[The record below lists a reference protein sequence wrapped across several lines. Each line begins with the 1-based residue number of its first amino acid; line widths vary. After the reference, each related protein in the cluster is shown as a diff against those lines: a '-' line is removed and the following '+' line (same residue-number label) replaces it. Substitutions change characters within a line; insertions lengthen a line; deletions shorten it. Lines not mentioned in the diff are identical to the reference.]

1 MNVMA
6 QIFRQSSLEKLSSPE
21 QLDRVIKIT
30 SSRSWLI
37 LAVMM
42 ILAVSLVLWG
52 LLGEIPTQVTSDGIL
67 LSSGGIYSV
76 QNVVAGIVSDVQVEQ
91 GDYVQTGDV
100 LVRLDLAAYLRE
112 IEELKKDVGLV
123 HSEALRKKIVEKQ
136 KEYFKNSIVSAPT
149 EGRVIE
155 VLTKKGDAI
164 QPGQVLIK
172 LSRTGRG
179 IRELETVL
187 YVPMEQGRNVT
198 PGMEV
203 RISPSIVKKEE
214 FGQMIGQVI
223 SVSQYTVSANSMLNI
238 LGSQELVQ
246 KFSAAGPLLE
256 VHASLFPDERTFSGY
271 QWSSKAGPPLKIQ
284 NGTICTGQ
292 ITTKK
297 ERPISLVMPF
307 LRKLFAP
314 F

>member
-1 MNVMA
+1 MKN
-6 QIFRQSSLEKLSSPE
+6 
-21 QLDRVIKIT
+21 
-30 SSRSWLI
+30 
-37 LAVMM
+37 
-42 ILAVSLVLWG
+42 
-52 LLGEIPTQVTSDGIL
+52 
-67 LSSGGIYSV
+67 
-76 QNVVAGIVSDVQVEQ
+76 
-91 GDYVQTGDV
+91 
-100 LVRLDLAAYLRE
+100 
-112 IEELKKDVGLV
+112 LKNVGLI

-149 EGRVIE
+149 EGRIIE

-187 YVPMEQGRNVT
+187 YVPMEQGRNIT

-223 SVSQYTVSANSMLNI
+223 SVSQYTVSANSMMNI

-284 NGTICTGQ
+284 NGTICTGL

-307 LRKLFAP
+307 LKKLLAP

>member
-1 MNVMA
+1 MA
-6 QIFRQSSLEKLSSPE
+6 QIFRKSSLEKLSSPE

-37 LAVMM
+37 LAAMM
-42 ILAVSLVLWG
+42 ILTISLVLWG

-76 QNVVAGIVSDVQVEQ
+76 QNIVAGIVSDVQVEQ

-100 LVRLDLAAYLRE
+100 LVRLDLATYLRE
-112 IEELKKDVGLV
+112 IEELKKDVGLI

-149 EGRVIE
+149 EGRIIE

-187 YVPMEQGRNVT
+187 YVPMEQGRNIT

-223 SVSQYTVSANSMLNI
+223 SVSQYTVSANSMMNI

-284 NGTICTGQ
+284 NGTICTGL

-307 LRKLFAP
+307 LKKLLAP

>member
-1 MNVMA
+1 MP
-6 QIFRQSSLEKLSSPE
+6 QIFRESSLEKLSSPE

-37 LAVMM
+37 LLAML
-42 ILAVSLVLWG
+42 ILTVSLVLWG
-52 LLGEIPTQVTSDGIL
+52 FLGKIPTQVTSDGIL

-76 QNVVAGIVSDVQVEQ
+76 QNIVSGIVSDVQVEQ
-91 GDYVQTGDV
+91 GDYVEAGDV
-100 LVRLDLAAYLRE
+100 LVRLDLAAYLTE
-112 IEELKKDVGLV
+112 IEELKKDTGLMD
-123 HSEALRKKIVEKQ
+123 SDALRKKIVEKQ
-136 KEYFKNSIVSAPT
+136 KEYLRNSIVSAPT
-149 EGRVIE
+149 DGQVIE
-155 VLTKKGDAI
+155 VLVKKGDAI
-164 QPGQVLIK
+164 QPGQVLVK

-179 IRELETVL
+179 IRELEAVI
-187 YVPMEQGRNVT
+187 YVPTEQGRNIT

-203 RISPSIVKKEE
+203 RVSPSIVKKEE

-223 SVSQYTVSANSMLNI
+223 SVSEYTVSSNSMLNI

-256 VHASLFPDERTFSGY
+256 VHASLLINEKTVSGY
-271 QWSSKAGPPLKIQ
+271 QWTSKSGPPLKIQ
-284 NGTICTGQ
+284 NGTICTGF
-292 ITTKK
+292 ITIKNEK
-297 ERPISLVMPF
+297 PITLVMPF

>member
-1 MNVMA
+1 MA
-6 QIFRQSSLEKLSSPE
+6 QIFRESSLEKLSSPE

-37 LAVMM
+37 LSAMV
-42 ILAVSLVLWG
+42 ILTISLVLWG
-52 LLGEIPTQVTSDGIL
+52 LLGEIPTQVNSDGIL

-76 QNVVAGIVSDVQVEQ
+76 QNVVSGIVSDVQIEQ
-91 GDYVQTGDV
+91 GDYVEAGDV
-100 LVRLDLAAYLRE
+100 LVRLDLAVYLRE
-112 IEELKKDVGLV
+112 IDELKKDVGLMNT
-123 HSEALRKKIVEKQ
+123 EALRNKIVEKQ

-172 LSRTGRG
+172 LSRIGRG
-179 IRELETVL
+179 IRELEAVL
-187 YVPMEQGRNVT
+187 YVPTEQGRNIA

-214 FGQMIGQVI
+214 FGQMVGQVI
-223 SVSQYTVSANSMLNI
+223 SISQYTVSSNSMLNI

-246 KFSAAGPLLE
+246 KFTAAGPLLE
-256 VHASLFPDERTFSGY
+256 LHASLLPNEKTISGY
-271 QWSSKAGPPLKIQ
+271 QWSSKSGPPLKIQ
-284 NGTICTGQ
+284 NGTICTGLV
-292 ITTKK
+292 TTKNEK
-297 ERPISLVMPF
+297 PITLVMPF

>member
-1 MNVMA
+1 MNVMP
-6 QIFRQSSLEKLSSPE
+6 QIFRESSLEKLSSPE

-37 LAVMM
+37 LTAMA
-42 ILAVSLVLWG
+42 ILTVSLLIWG
-52 LLGEIPTQVTSDGIL
+52 LLGKIPTQVTSDGIL

-76 QNVVAGIVSDVQVEQ
+76 QNVVPGIVSDVQIEQ
-91 GDYVQTGDV
+91 GDYVESGDV

-112 IEELKKDVGLV
+112 IDELKKDVGLM
-123 HSEALRKKIVEKQ
+123 HSDALRKKIVEKQ

-149 EGRVIE
+149 HGRVVE

-164 QPGQVLIK
+164 QPGQVLVK
-172 LSRTGRG
+172 LSRVGRG
-179 IRELETVL
+179 IRELEAVL
-187 YVPMEQGRNVT
+187 YVPTEQGRNVV

-214 FGQMIGQVI
+214 FGQMLGQVVSI
-223 SVSQYTVSANSMLNI
+223 SQYTVSANSMLNI

-246 KFSAAGPLLE
+246 KFAAAGPLLE
-256 VHASLFPDERTFSGY
+256 VHASLLLNEKTFSGY
-271 QWSSKAGPPLKIQ
+271 QWSSKSGPPLQIQ

-292 ITTKK
+292 ITIKDEK
-297 ERPISLVMPF
+297 PISLVMPF
-307 LRKLFAP
+307 LRKLLAP